1 MNGAATV
8 VALLLTWPVARRIGL
23 AYAVLL
29 LLMLLPP
36 LAAGGFMSMG
46 RVTSTLFPLFLYL
59 GWSLRGSSRS
69 SVVTACAVL
78 QGFLAAL
85 YWTWRPLF

>member
-1 MNGAATV
+1 
-8 VALLLTWPVARRIGL
+8 VALLLTWPVARRLGL

-29 LLMLLPP
+29 LLMLVPP

-59 GWSLRGSSRS
+59 GWVLRGTRRS
-69 SVVTACAVL
+69 SIVTACAVM
-78 QGFLAAL
+78 QGFFAAL